1 MREDFISSRYDD
13 PKTDNAKILLINAPC
28 SKSALMNPMEFLFD
42 EGEDVRFLKEYT
54 LDANN
59 PSRIKKC
66 VKEEMAL
73 FKHAFRFP
81 KVRAIVY
88 QTYSKN
94 SAENEQLVKTA
105 VEDFNS
111 NRKPAVFPYKTS
123 PPVIPLTVEDIQNE
137 EVVRHMKYL
146 QFKPSSKMNGCFIGL
161 LTRDKDAKIDKNVRK
176 AETIS
181 SLNKVRSEPATF
193 QEKNGLQIRSKSP
206 KKKIIPSGMKKKSV
220 GKTVTAY
227 NNLERE
233 IQQLQL
239 QHEKNQRSQKE
250 MKIEKIEAIMIDPVP
265 MDRRKS
271 YDRVSQIGKLD
282 PNKIDLTPN
291 RSSTP
296 NKPSNDDNVSFQMGH
311 YQLKK

>member
-1 MREDFISSRYDD
+1 
-13 PKTDNAKILLINAPC
+13 
-28 SKSALMNPMEFLFD
+28 
-42 EGEDVRFLKEYT
+42 
-54 LDANN
+54 
-59 PSRIKKC
+59 
-66 VKEEMAL
+66 
-73 FKHAFRFP
+73 
-81 KVRAIVY
+81 
-88 QTYSKN
+88 
-94 SAENEQLVKTA
+94 
-105 VEDFNS
+105 
-111 NRKPAVFPYKTS
+111 
-123 PPVIPLTVEDIQNE
+123 
-137 EVVRHMKYL
+137 
-146 QFKPSSKMNGCFIGL
+146 
-161 LTRDKDAKIDKNVRK
+161 
-176 AETIS
+176 
-181 SLNKVRSEPATF
+181 
-193 QEKNGLQIRSKSP
+193 
-206 KKKIIPSGMKKKSV
+206 MKKKSV

>member
-1 MREDFISSRYDD
+1 M
-13 PKTDNAKILLINAPC
+13 
-28 SKSALMNPMEFLFD
+28 
-42 EGEDVRFLKEYT
+42 
-54 LDANN
+54 
-59 PSRIKKC
+59 
-66 VKEEMAL
+66 
-73 FKHAFRFP
+73 
-81 KVRAIVY
+81 
-88 QTYSKN
+88 
-94 SAENEQLVKTA
+94 
-105 VEDFNS
+105 
-111 NRKPAVFPYKTS
+111 
-123 PPVIPLTVEDIQNE
+123 
-137 EVVRHMKYL
+137 
-146 QFKPSSKMNGCFIGL
+146 
-161 LTRDKDAKIDKNVRK
+161 RK